1 MSLKVGGAER
11 IDDGEVEGLVGALDA
26 LRQRSPGLDLDVAS
40 ADLVTS
46 EALRSTVSRLRED
59 LVEGPG
65 VSALTGFPVQ
75 RFNTEELRAIWWLLS
90 IAIGTP
96 VPQSWRGDVIGD
108 VRDLGTGISG
118 KSGRGYTSNVELG
131 FHSDVAD
138 CSGLFF
144 LQVARSGGTSRFASS
159 VAIHDELAR
168 RRPELLEVLYQPFTV
183 SARQIEAVNELC
195 ALAREPQFSVERH
208 FEPGAMVFCNN
219 HTTFHLR
226 TAFEDWPEPARRRH
240 LLRIWLAL
248 PNSRPLPASF
258 APFFG
263 DTAAGAVRGGYHSRD
278 GRVRYGTG

>member
-1 MSLKVGGAER
+1 M
-11 IDDGEVEGLVGALDA
+11 
-26 LRQRSPGLDLDVAS
+26 
-40 ADLVTS
+40 
-46 EALRSTVSRLRED
+46 VSRLRQD
-59 LVEGPG
+59 LIDGPG

-75 RFNTEELRAIWWLLS
+75 RFDAEELRAIWWLLS
-90 IAIGTP
+90 IVIGTP

-118 KSGRGYTSNVELG
+118 KAGRGYTSNVELG

-144 LQVARSGGTSRFASS
+144 LQIARSGGTSRFASS

-168 RRPELLEVLYQPFTV
+168 RRPDLLEVLYQPFTV
-183 SARQIEAVNELC
+183 SWQSNETPGSQPWYEMAVYGRDQREVACALVSTNILLASKNTGAPPLRAEQIEAVNELC
-195 ALAREPQFSVERH
+195 ALAREPRFSVERH

-226 TAFEDWPEPARRRH
+226 TAFVDWPEPTRRRH

-263 DTAAGAVRGGYHSRD
+263 DTAAGAIRGGYHSRD
-278 GRVRYGTG
+278 GVRRYHTA